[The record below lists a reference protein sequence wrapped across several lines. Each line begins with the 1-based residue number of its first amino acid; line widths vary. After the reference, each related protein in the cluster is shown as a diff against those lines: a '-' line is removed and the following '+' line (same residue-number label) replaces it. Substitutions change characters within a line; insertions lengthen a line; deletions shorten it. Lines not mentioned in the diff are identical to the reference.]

1 MSKNIVFCADGTWN
15 GPGEADTDPKNAHWT
30 NVFKLFLNLS
40 GSDSPGTT
48 QLGKEQE
55 KTQPKAG
62 NPLEQV
68 AKYLHGVGDSD
79 NFLVKLLG
87 GSLGTGL
94 ITRIVRGYTFV
105 SRNYRAGDKIFLIG
119 FSRGAYTARALAGL
133 IASRGLLDATKLELD
148 DKEKAYR
155 LGAAVWY
162 QYRQHAMSA
171 SGHGNLLSDLANL
184 VLDLPG
190 FFTHPPADNKLI
202 AAPIEAVGVW
212 DTVGSLGIPAY
223 TAAMVRADLFQFSD
237 TKLSPAVKNGF
248 QAIAVDERR
257 TDFTP
262 TFWDSDNRIVQAL
275 FPGAHGDVGGGY
287 PTAGNES
294 GLSDRTLEWMTAQL
308 AEVGVLF
315 AGTPTVDLHPDFKG
329 VAHKPWNGP
338 PFLLLPQG
346 ARTFVPGY
354 RLAKFVL
361 SRMGAG
367 PVVANPGLAPA
378 AYNPANLNAYI
389 TAHGA
394 AQGVVLV

>member
-15 GPGEADTDPKNAHWT
+15 GPGEADTDPKNAEWT
-30 NVFKLFLNLS
+30 NVFKLFLNLA
-40 GSDSPGTT
+40 GAFSPGST
-48 QLGKEQE
+48 LLEKEQE
-55 KTQPKAG
+55 KTLLSAS
-62 NPLEQV
+62 NTVEQV

-87 GSLGTGL
+87 GGLGTGL

-133 IASRGLLDATKLELD
+133 IANRGLLDATKLDLD

-171 SGHGNLLSDLANL
+171 SGHGNLLSDLANAI
-184 VLDLPG
+184 LDLPG
-190 FFTHPPADNKLI
+190 FFTHPPANNKLI

-212 DTVGSLGIPAY
+212 DTVGALGIPAY
-223 TAAMVRADLFQFSD
+223 TATMVRADLFQFSD
-237 TKLSPAVKNGF
+237 TKLSPVVKNGF

-257 TDFTP
+257 ADFTP
-262 TFWDSDNRIVQAL
+262 TFWDPDNRVVQAL

-287 PTAGNES
+287 PRAGNES

-308 AEVGVLF
+308 AGVGVLF
-315 AGTPTVDLHPDFKG
+315 AGTPTVDIHPDFKG
-329 VAHKPWNGP
+329 VAHMPWNDP

-346 ARTFVPGY
+346 PRTFVPGY
-354 RLAKFVL
+354 RLANFVL

-367 PVVANPGLAPA
+367 PVFANPGLAA
-378 AYNPANLNAYI
+378 VAYSPTNLNAYVAG
-389 TAHGA
+389 TVA
-394 AQGVVLV
+394 AQGVLLV